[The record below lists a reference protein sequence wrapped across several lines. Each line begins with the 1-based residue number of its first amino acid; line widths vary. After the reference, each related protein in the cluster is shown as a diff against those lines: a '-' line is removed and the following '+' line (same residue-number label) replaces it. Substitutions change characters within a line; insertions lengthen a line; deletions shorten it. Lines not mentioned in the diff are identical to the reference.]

1 MGHHF
6 NHNPSLSMNK
16 STLNNFADRL
26 GQKKG
31 KNKIKRIDNLILNFH
46 NYYLDHSPKHIN
58 RMILELKNNNNM
70 TFQEASIIATNEIGI

>member
-16 STLNNFADRL
+16 STLDDFANRL

-31 KNKIKRIDNLILNFH
+31 KIKNERIDNLLSNFW
-46 NYYLDHSPKHIN
+46 NYYLDHTPEHIN
-58 RMILELKNNNNM
+58 RMILELKNNNTM